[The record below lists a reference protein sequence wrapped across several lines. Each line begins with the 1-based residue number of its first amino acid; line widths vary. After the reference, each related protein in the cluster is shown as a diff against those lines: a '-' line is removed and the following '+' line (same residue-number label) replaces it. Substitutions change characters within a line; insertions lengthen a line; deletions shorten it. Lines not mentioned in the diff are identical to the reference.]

1 MRTIQTMAAA
11 MLMMTM
17 GNAAMAS
24 RLHCHDEVVY
34 RERVVKDHNRIAGT
48 AIGAVA
54 GGLIGH
60 QIGGGRGK
68 DLATI
73 GGAVAGGYAGNQIQK
88 HRQNRRYRSVQ
99 RVCRRY

>member
-1 MRTIQTMAAA
+1 MRTIQTLAAA
-11 MLMMTM
+11 VLLMSM

-34 RERVVKDHNRIAGT
+34 RERPVNDQHRVIGT
-48 AIGAVA
+48 ALGAVA

-68 DLATI
+68 DIATV
-73 GGAVAGGYAGNQIQK
+73 GGAVAGGYAGNRIQR
-88 HRQNRRYRSVQ
+88 HRQNRRYRTVR
-99 RVCRRY
+99 RVCHRY